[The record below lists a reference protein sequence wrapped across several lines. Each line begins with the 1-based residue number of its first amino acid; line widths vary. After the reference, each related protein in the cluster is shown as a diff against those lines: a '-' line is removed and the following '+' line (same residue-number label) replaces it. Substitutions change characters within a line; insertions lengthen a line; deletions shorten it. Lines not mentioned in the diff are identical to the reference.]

1 MQDTRISIRLTETEH
16 EQLKILAAKQ
26 HKKIQQLMI
35 DFIRELIK
43 SEAQNE
49 KN

>member
-1 MQDTRISIRLTETEH
+1 MKDTRISIRLTAEEH
-16 EQLKILAAKQ
+16 TALKILAAKQ
-26 HKKIQQLMI
+26 HKKMQQLMI

-43 SEAQNE
+43 AETQNE